1 MTGGVNMNKKV
12 FIISTVFT
20 LIPFINAFSDECKE
34 CTYIKTII
42 QDKKEIEPDI
52 LAVNVNVSV
61 KGSKES
67 EIINMLGEVDKS
79 IRDLGFE
86 YKGGKFSVYK
96 NCWWENNKN
105 KCEGFKGSSFYVFEL
120 KNPTD
125 QNKIYGK
132 LSYFSDK
139 YKDKLDYSISQPEWT
154 ASKEKTE
161 QIENQL
167 KLSVIDK
174 ALSFTQQISKKLNK
188 SCNIESLNYESDQIY
203 PIPIYR
209 TILMSTAE
217 SVESVSAPEPKKD
230 VNFIDIKVK
239 AEIICK

>member
-1 MTGGVNMNKKV
+1 MNKKV

-20 LIPFINAFSDECKE
+20 LLPIINAFSDECKE
-34 CTYIKTII
+34 CTYIETII

-52 LAVNVNVSV
+52 LAVSVNISV

-67 EIINMLGEVDKS
+67 EIINMLGEVDRS

-96 NCWWENNKN
+96 NCWWENNKT
-105 KCEGFKGSSFYVFEL
+105 KCEGFKGNSFYVFEL

-125 QNKIYGK
+125 QNKIYEK
-132 LSYFSDK
+132 LSYFSGK
-139 YKDKLDYSISQPEWT
+139 YKDKLDYSVSQPEWT

-161 QIENQL
+161 QIEYQL

-174 ALSFTQQISKKLNK
+174 ALSFTQQVSKKLNK
-188 SCNIESLNYESDQIY
+188 SCNIKSLDYESDQVY
-203 PIPIYR
+203 PMPIYR
-209 TILMSTAE
+209 AMLMSTA
-217 SVESVSAPEPKKD
+217 ESVSAPEPKKD
-230 VNFIDIKVK
+230 INFIDIKVK
-239 AEIICK
+239 TEIICK

>member
-1 MTGGVNMNKKV
+1 MNKKA
-12 FIISTVFT
+12 FIISAVFT
-20 LIPFINAFSDECKE
+20 LLPMINAFSDECKE

-52 LAVNVNVSV
+52 LAVSVDISV

-67 EIINMLGEVDKS
+67 ELINILGEVDKS

-96 NCWWENNKN
+96 NCWWENNKT

-125 QNKIYGK
+125 QNKIYEK

-139 YKDKLDYSISQPEWT
+139 YKNKLDYSVSQPEWT

-161 QIENQL
+161 QIEYQL

-174 ALSFTQQISKKLNK
+174 ALSFTQQVSKKLNK
-188 SCNIESLNYESDQIY
+188 SCNIKSLDYESDQVY
-203 PIPIYR
+203 PMPIYR
-209 TILMSTAE
+209 TMLMKTA
-217 SVESVSAPEPKKD
+217 ESVSAPEPKNNI
-230 VNFIDIKVK
+230 NFIDIKVK
-239 AEIICK
+239 TEIICK

>member
-1 MTGGVNMNKKV
+1 MNKKV

-20 LIPFINAFSDECKE
+20 LLPIINAFSDECKE
-34 CTYIKTII
+34 CTYIETII

-52 LAVNVNVSV
+52 LAVSVNISV

-67 EIINMLGEVDKS
+67 EIINMLGEVDRS

-96 NCWWENNKN
+96 NCWWENNKT
-105 KCEGFKGSSFYVFEL
+105 KCEGFKGNSFYVFEL

-125 QNKIYGK
+125 QNKIYEK
-132 LSYFSDK
+132 LSYFSGK
-139 YKDKLDYSISQPEWT
+139 YKDKLDYSVSQPEWI

-161 QIENQL
+161 QIEYQL

-174 ALSFTQQISKKLNK
+174 ALSFTQQVSKKLNK
-188 SCNIESLNYESDQIY
+188 SCNIKSLDYESDQVY
-203 PIPIYR
+203 PMPIYR
-209 TILMSTAE
+209 TMLMKTA
-217 SVESVSAPEPKKD
+217 ESVSAPEPKKD
-230 VNFIDIKVK
+230 INFIDIKVK
-239 AEIICK
+239 TEIICK

>member
-1 MTGGVNMNKKV
+1 MNKKA
-12 FIISTVFT
+12 FIISAAFT
-20 LIPFINAFSDECKE
+20 LLPMINAFSDECKE

-42 QDKKEIEPDI
+42 QDKKGIEPDI
-52 LAVNVNVSV
+52 LAVNVNLSV

-67 EIINMLGEVDKS
+67 EIINMLSEVDKS

-105 KCEGFKGSSFYVFEL
+105 KCEGFKGSSSYVFEL

-125 QNKIYGK
+125 QNKVYEK
-132 LSYFSDK
+132 LSYFSGK
-139 YKDKLDYSISQPEWT
+139 YKDRLDYSVSQPEWI

-167 KLSVIDK
+167 KLSVIDE
-174 ALSFTQQISKKLNK
+174 ALFFTQQISKKLNK
-188 SCNIESLNYESDQIY
+188 SCNIKSLDYESDRVY
-203 PIPIYR
+203 TIPIYR
-209 TILMSTAE
+209 DIMLMKTA
-217 SVESVSAPEPKKD
+217 ESVSAPEPKKD
-230 VNFIDIKVK
+230 INFIDIKVK